1 VKHVQVDI
9 GFDYVLV
16 LEWLAGA
23 DERAGTLLHQF
34 LPSIGCDFELV
45 VCHSWSDVEQALK
58 TAVAL
63 VPTRGVPVI
72 HLEMHGSDPGVG
84 SAGNTGL
91 GPDEIS
97 AVAWAKLGALLAPLN
112 VASDFRLLVTCAAC
126 WGPGVMAAIG
136 SGEHPAP
143 FACAVGFRTPVIQER
158 LRHCM
163 MELYRLLKTDLN
175 LTQAVAGAQ
184 RELVDG
190 QELRLEIAVALA
202 AKMLHQ
208 FYFNPASENA
218 GSVGPHRRRR
228 RARGIWNTWFPPYLQ
243 ERNATYRFDNVK
255 IDR

>member
-23 DERAGTLLHQF
+23 DECTATQLHQF
-34 LPSIGCDFELV
+34 LPSIGCDSALV
-45 VCHSWSDVEQALK
+45 VCHSWSDLEQALK
-58 TAVAL
+58 TAASL
-63 VPTRGVPVI
+63 VPTKGVPVI
-72 HLEMHGSDPGVG
+72 HLETHGQIG
-84 SAGNTGL
+84 SAENMGL
-91 GPDEIS
+91 GPEEIS
-97 AVAWAKLGALLAPLN
+97 AVAWTRLGALLAPLN
-112 VASDFRLLVTCAAC
+112 VASDFRLLVTSAAC
-126 WGPGVMAAIG
+126 WGSGVMASIG

-143 FACAVGFRTPVIQER
+143 FACAVGFRTPVTQGRRRE
-158 LRHCM
+158 CM

-184 RELVDG
+184 RELAEG

-208 FYFNPASENA
+208 IYFNPISENTA
-218 GSVGPHRRRR
+218 GVGPHRRRR
-228 RARGIWNTWFPPYLQ
+228 RARGTWNTWFPAYLQ

-255 IDR
+255 IDE